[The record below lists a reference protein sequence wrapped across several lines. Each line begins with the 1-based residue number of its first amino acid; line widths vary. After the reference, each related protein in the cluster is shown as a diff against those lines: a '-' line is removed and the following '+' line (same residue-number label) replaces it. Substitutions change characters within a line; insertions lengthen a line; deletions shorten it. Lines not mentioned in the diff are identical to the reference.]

1 MVKVGMVC
9 FSKVGARE
17 KKQNSYVSGLG
28 WSNSAFCIRM
38 FSINS
43 VPGTDIYKNKNKNED
58 EDEAG
63 TDYVLP

>member
-1 MVKVGMVC
+1 
-9 FSKVGARE
+9 
-17 KKQNSYVSGLG
+17 
-28 WSNSAFCIRM
+28 M

>member
-1 MVKVGMVC
+1 
-9 FSKVGARE
+9 
-17 KKQNSYVSGLG
+17 
-28 WSNSAFCIRM
+28 M

-58 EDEAG
+58 EDEDEAG

>member
-1 MVKVGMVC
+1 
-9 FSKVGARE
+9 
-17 KKQNSYVSGLG
+17 
-28 WSNSAFCIRM
+28 M

-58 EDEAG
+58 EDEVG